1 VKNLPNNII
10 QVLGDYELSISPQTI
25 LAKILRSSR
34 AIKEVLIC
42 DKVGLI
48 ISKVLRITPIEGLG
62 AMESSCFKAAEEI
75 TEFLNLGKEVI
86 HISVFPKLTIMGM
99 EIGLGYLIIVLDHR
113 TQFLLNSDVISSAL
127 NELVNMWINELGLQG
142 YDFSVVEGVNKAL
155 SQIYSGT
162 YKPIQTYQ
170 EALDD
175 FDMISVV
182 LEQVKNPLIKTQC
195 ITNELGLSIAFQ
207 KQPGMKV
214 EPDEFGGGLLSL
226 DTTVKEK
233 GESTGLGSPVM
244 SIVFTDSGNG
254 VMTAHAGTMEGDP
267 IIYESLF
274 SLDKGF
280 VPILSE
286 AGSIISTISQEYND
300 GQTKLFT
307 ETLEDIAKQIAPDV
321 EASVRPGEIKAAPAA
336 AAAPTTAVGIE
347 PVKQLLVE
355 MGKNIEESVNYYMN
369 QLSELMEL
377 VVSRSN
383 ELRGSLDSYDQ
394 DLQTWVK
401 TNMETFKQFN
411 LNKDCDGEISKW
423 NQAMDIINSKLNHLE
438 EK

>member
-1 VKNLPNNII
+1 
-10 QVLGDYELSISPQTI
+10 

-86 HISVFPKLTIMGM
+86 HISVFPKLSIMGM

-113 TQFLLNSDVISSAL
+113 TQFLLDSNVISSAL

-142 YDFSVVEGVNKAL
+142 FDFSVVEGVNKAL
-155 SQIYSGT
+155 GQIYTGT
-162 YKPIQTYQ
+162 YKPMQIFQ
-170 EALDD
+170 EAIDD

-207 KQPGMKV
+207 TSIKV

-226 DTTVKEK
+226 DTIVKEK

-244 SIVFTDSGNG
+244 SIVFTDSGQG

-274 SLDKGF
+274 SLEEGF

-286 AGSIISTISQEYND
+286 AGSIISTISQEYSD
-300 GQTKLFT
+300 GQTKMFV

-321 EASVRPGEIKAAPAA
+321 EASVRPGEIKTTSAAV
-336 AAAPTTAVGIE
+336 APTTTVGIE

-355 MGKNIEESVNYYMN
+355 MGKNIEESVSYYMN

-394 DLQTWVK
+394 DLQTWVN
-401 TNMETFKQFN
+401 TNMDTFKQFS
-411 LNKDCDGEISKW
+411 LDKDCKGEIDKW
-423 NQAMDIINSKLNHLE
+423 NQAMDIINSKLNHLD

>member
-1 VKNLPNNII
+1 M
-10 QVLGDYELSISPQTI
+10 SISPQTI

-86 HISVFPKLTIMGM
+86 HISVFPKLSIIGM

-113 TQFLLNSDVISSAL
+113 TQFLIDSTVISSAL
-127 NELVNMWINELGLQG
+127 TELKEMWITELGLAG
-142 YDFSVVEGVNKAL
+142 FDFSVIEGVNKAL
-155 SQIYSGT
+155 RQVYSGM
-162 YKPIQTYQ
+162 YRPIQTYQ
-170 EALDD
+170 EALED
-175 FDMISVV
+175 FDMISVI
-182 LEQVKNPLIKTQC
+182 LDQVKNPLIKTQC
-195 ITNELGLSIAFQ
+195 LTNELGLSIAFQ
-207 KQPGMKV
+207 KQPSIKV
-214 EPDEFGGGLLSL
+214 EADEFGGGLLSL
-226 DTTVKEK
+226 DAIVKEK

-244 SIVFTDSGNG
+244 SIVFTDTGQG
-254 VMTAHAGTMEGDP
+254 VMTAHAGTMENDP

-274 SLDKGF
+274 SLEQGF

-286 AGSIISTISQEYND
+286 AGSIINTISQEFSD
-300 GQTKLFT
+300 GQTKLFV

-321 EASVRPGEIKAAPAA
+321 EASARPGEIKATPAA
-336 AAAPTTAVGIE
+336 ASAAPTTTVGIE

-377 VVSRSN
+377 VVSRSS
-383 ELRGSLDSYDQ
+383 ELRGSLESYDQ
-394 DLQTWVK
+394 DLNTWVN
-401 TNMETFKQFN
+401 TNMATFKQFG
-411 LNKDCDGEISKW
+411 LDKDCKEEIEKW
-423 NQAMDIINSKLNHLE
+423 NQAMDIIHSKLNHLE

>member
-1 VKNLPNNII
+1 MI
-10 QVLGDYELSISPQTI
+10 SISPQTI

-75 TEFLNLGKEVI
+75 TEFLDLGKEVI
-86 HISVFPKLTIMGM
+86 HISVFPKLSIMGI

-113 TQFLLNSDVISSAL
+113 TQFLLDSNVISSAL

-155 SQIYSGT
+155 GQIYSGT

-182 LEQVKNPLIKTQC
+182 LDQVKNPMIKTQC

-226 DTTVKEK
+226 DTIVKEK

-254 VMTAHAGTMEGDP
+254 VMTAHAGTMDGDP

-274 SLDKGF
+274 SLEQGF
-280 VPILSE
+280 VPVLSE
-286 AGSIISTISQEYND
+286 AGSIISTISQEYSD

-321 EASVRPGEIKAAPAA
+321 EASVRPGEIKATPAA
-336 AAAPTTAVGIE
+336 AAAATTAVGIE

-355 MGKNIEESVNYYMN
+355 MGKNIEESVSYYMN

-383 ELRGSLDSYDQ
+383 ELRGSLDSYDV
-394 DLQTWVK
+394 DLQTWVN
-401 TNMETFKQFN
+401 TNMDTFKQFK
-411 LNKDCDGEISKW
+411 LDKDCKFEIDKW

>member
-1 VKNLPNNII
+1 M
-10 QVLGDYELSISPQTI
+10 SISPQTI

-86 HISVFPKLTIMGM
+86 HISIFPKLAIIGM

-113 TQFLLNSDVISSAL
+113 TQFLLDSEIISSAL

-142 YDFSVVEGVNKAL
+142 YDFSVVNGVNKAL
-155 SQIYSGT
+155 IQISKGKYS
-162 YKPIQTYQ
+162 PIKIYQ

-175 FDMISVV
+175 FDMISVI
-182 LEQVKNPLIKTQC
+182 LDQVKNPLIKAQC
-195 ITNELGLSIAFQ
+195 ITNELGLSVAFQ
-207 KQPGMKV
+207 KQSQIKV
-214 EPDEFGGGLLSL
+214 EADEFGGGLLSL
-226 DTTVKEK
+226 DAIVKEK

-244 SIVFTDSGNG
+244 SIVFTDTEQG
-254 VMTAHAGTMEGDP
+254 VMTAHAGTMENDP

-274 SLDKGF
+274 SLKDGF

-286 AGSIISTISQEYND
+286 TGSIISTLSNEYKD
-300 GQTKLFT
+300 AQTNTFI
-307 ETLEDIAKQIAPDV
+307 ETIEDIAKQIAPDV
-321 EASVRPGEIKAAPAA
+321 EPSVRPGEVKIEAKPAPVEAA
-336 AAAPTTAVGIE
+336 AAVDAE
-347 PVKQLLVE
+347 PVKNLLSE
-355 MGKNIEESVNYYMN
+355 MGKNIEESVTYYMN

-377 VVSRSN
+377 VASRSK
-383 ELRGSLDSYDQ
+383 ELKESLDSYDQ
-394 DLQTWVK
+394 DLQSWVN
-401 TNMETFKQFN
+401 TNIDTFKQFG
-411 LNKDCDGEISKW
+411 LDKEAKTEIEKW
-423 NQAMDIINSKLNHLE
+423 NQAMEIIISKLEKLE